1 MASRPASAVWH
12 GAPERKR
19 GRVKGLEELA
29 DDTQGTAPVSSS
41 RAAYV
46 REFGGSWP
54 PGWGEPGWQSFASP
68 CARSRGGTANES
80 VHSCYT

>member
-1 MASRPASAVWH
+1 MLWPA
-12 GAPERKR
+12 GLLQQFGMGLLKE
-19 GRVKGLEELA
+19 KGLEELA

-80 VHSCYT
+80 VHS